1 MEDRT
6 NRVRKTSSTD
16 NNHLPQRI
24 TAIIFII
31 IEVILAFRLVLKLL
45 GANAESAFV
54 RFIYGVSQVFVAPFQ
69 GIFSEAS
76 TEGLETTSVFEPGTL
91 IAMIVVAIIAWI
103 VMKLIRNNNSHRTE
117 REVVTEDDQGK
128 RNRRNEDVLFED
140 NNEVRRN
147 RTNNDVIVDDDQVVR
162 NRTNNDVRVDD
173 DNQVNKY

>member
-54 RFIYGVSQVFVAPFQ
+54 KFIYGVSQVFVGVFQ
-69 GIFSEAS
+69 GIFSDAS
-76 TEGLETTSVFEPGTL
+76 TEGLETTAVFEPGTV

-103 VMKLIRNNNSHRTE
+103 VMKLIATNKRSKVE
-117 REVVTEDDQGK
+117 KEEVIEEENDDIK
-128 RNRRNEDVLFED
+128 
-140 NNEVRRN
+140 
-147 RTNNDVIVDDDQVVR
+147 
-162 NRTNNDVRVDD
+162 
-173 DNQVNKY
+173 